1 VDAMSEGLG
10 TEDGKADRE
19 ELGEDSTDNNGLE
32 TVVGSHG
39 DGDDLGLIA
48 HLSSN
53 EHHDKEDAL
62 GGTAA
67 AEVLEF
73 LSGKDHFLVV
83 VMMGDEEAGLGVD
96 KLLSRFLTLQEFSV
110 GLDDC
115 SVVDDLNSSLFSHLG
130 EVHGSD
136 FFLIGLFLT
145 IRFVGVGFFGSRSR
159 MFFTAG
165 TGIGIGLVTA
175 FLFAL
180 FA

>member
-1 VDAMSEGLG
+1 MSEGLG

-39 DGDDLGLIA
+39 HGDDLGLIA

-53 EHHDKEDAL
+53 EHHHKEDAL

-83 VMMGDEEAGLGVD
+83 VMMSDVEAGLGVD
-96 KLLSRFLTLQEFSV
+96 FLSSLFLLLQEFSV
-110 GLDDC
+110 GLMD
-115 SVVDDLNSSLFSHLG
+115 SLRADDLNSSLSSHLG

-136 FFLIGLFLT
+136 FFLIGLFT
-145 IRFVGVGFFGSRSR
+145 ISRILGAGVGVFGSRSR
-159 MFFTAG
+159 MF
-165 TGIGIGLVTA
+165 
-175 FLFAL
+175 
-180 FA
+180 